1 MSISIIGR
9 LGVVGN
15 ASLADGIRKRRQFEV
30 RFLFR
35 PRLLFP
41 MVCKLLWPGAR
52 EGAKVKMDEPAQVG

>member
-1 MSISIIGR
+1 MSVWR
-9 LGVVGN
+9 MLVG
-15 ASLADGIRKRRQFEV
+15 GIRKRRQFEV

>member
-1 MSISIIGR
+1 MRMSISIIGR

-35 PRLLFP
+35 PPTFVPNGL
-41 MVCKLLWPGAR
+41 
-52 EGAKVKMDEPAQVG
+52 